1 MRRWKIVRCE
11 DEKDKV
17 RNVKMIELRNMTYGI
32 VGLGIMGGSI
42 AQAIRANV
50 LDEPRATGR
59 ILACDVNAQ
68 ALAMAKSGGVIDEAY
83 ASDKTDDMLKL
94 CDLVYIC
101 LYPHATLDFLAA
113 HKAAFKTGAIV
124 TDISGVKA
132 VLVEGMQLK
141 IDSDSP
147 AKFPEQNTASN
158 PEQKILRS
166 DVDFILGHPM
176 AGGAKEGYVNASGA
190 YFANRNYIL
199 LPQAWNKKENLELM
213 RALISAMGFTRIVE
227 TDYHNHDHKI
237 AFTSQLCHVIA
248 SALVESAED
257 ERITEFGGGSFEDL
271 TRIAM
276 INAPLWTELFLS
288 NRKELLGHL
297 NNFENQLDEMKQ
309 YIEKGD
315 AQSLESYLEDV
326 RKKRM
331 SMGTLVSK

>member
-1 MRRWKIVRCE
+1 MGSGEVGEARN
-11 DEKDKV
+11 EK
-17 RNVKMIELRNMTYGI
+17 MMELRDMTFGI

-68 ALAMAKSGGVIDEAY
+68 ALAIAKNGGVIDETF
-83 ASDKTDDMLKL
+83 ASDKADDMLKR
-94 CDLVYIC
+94 CDLVYVC
-101 LYPHATLDFLAA
+101 LYPHATLDFLSA
-113 HKAAFKTGAIV
+113 HKAAFKTNAIV
-124 TDISGVKA
+124 TDISGVKT
-132 VLVEGMQLK
+132 VLVEGIEPEVNDAL
-141 IDSDSP
+141 P
-147 AKFPEQNTASN
+147 AKSPKQNEAN
-158 PEQKILRS
+158 HPVKKILRD

-176 AGGAKEGYVNASGA
+176 AGGAKEGYVNANGA

-199 LPQAWNKKENLELM
+199 LPQRWNKKENLELM
-213 RALISAMGFTRIVE
+213 KSLISAMGFTRIVE

-237 AFTSQLCHVIA
+237 AFTSQLCEVIA
-248 SALVESAED
+248 SVLVESAED

-288 NRKELLGHL
+288 NKKELLGHI
-297 NNFENQLDEMKQ
+297 NSFEKQLDEIKKD
-309 YIEKGD
+309 IEEND

-331 SMGTLVSK
+331 IMGTLVSK